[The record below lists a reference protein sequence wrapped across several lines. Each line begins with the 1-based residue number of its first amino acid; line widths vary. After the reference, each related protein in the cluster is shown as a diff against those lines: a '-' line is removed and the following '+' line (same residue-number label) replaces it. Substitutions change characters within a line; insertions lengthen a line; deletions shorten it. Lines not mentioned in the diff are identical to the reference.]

1 MLSSQPTGRGFN
13 SRPAISAR
21 YQKYQV
27 RGLIAGNGRRAI
39 HHPVP
44 AHTPGIVNDRSSR

>member
-1 MLSSQPTGRGFN
+1 MLSSQLTGRGFK
-13 SRPAISAR
+13 SRPAIR
-21 YQKYQV
+21 KYQV

-44 AHTPGIVNDRSSR
+44 GHTPGS